1 MPDPSSS
8 GRQGLALI
16 VSAPS
21 GAGKSTLI
29 GRLRAEFPGVGYSI
43 SCTTRAPRGTER
55 DGVDYHFID
64 AALFKERIAQGY
76 FAEWAEVHGNYY
88 GTPRQQVLDLL
99 AKGRDVLFDI
109 DVQGAK
115 QLRANLNLGCTV
127 FILPPTREELTRRLT
142 GRGTDTPEVIAKRLS
157 NASREIAQAPWFQYL
172 VVNDDLDAAY
182 DELRAV
188 YLAARCAPEL
198 RPGLVE
204 GLLRGWEE
212 A

>member
-1 MPDPSSS
+1 MPDPTSS

-43 SCTTRAPRGTER
+43 SCTTRAPRGAER

-99 AKGRDVLFDI
+99 AKGSDVLFDI

-127 FILPPTREELTRRLT
+127 FILPPTRQELTRRLT
-142 GRGTDTPEVIAKRLS
+142 GRGTDSPEVIAKRLA
-157 NASREIAQAPWFQYL
+157 NASKEIAQAPWFQFL
-172 VVNDDLDAAY
+172 VVNDDLDTAY

-204 GLLRGWEE
+204 GLLKGWEG